1 MAKGAPCKEAD
12 LEKNGETCKNLPWV
26 FQIFKSDVKSGA
38 LESSDFDEK
47 LRTQRKQKYIDLGK
61 SKKRSVPLYYDLKP
75 KKLYLTDF
83 KTKTGSYKTNSITL

>member
-47 LRTQRKQKYIDLGK
+47 LRTQRNQKYIDLGK

-75 KKLYLTDF
+75 TKLYLADF
-83 KTKTGSYKTNSITL
+83 KTETGSYKPNWITQ

>member
-12 LEKNGETCKNLPWV
+12 LEKNGATCKNLPWV

-38 LESSDFDEK
+38 VESSDFDEK

-75 KKLYLTDF
+75 K
-83 KTKTGSYKTNSITL
+83 NSI

>member
-1 MAKGAPCKEAD
+1 MAKGVPCKEAY
-12 LEKNGETCKNLPWV
+12 LEKNGATCKNLPWV

-75 KKLYLTDF
+75 KTLYLTNF
-83 KTKTGSYKTNSITL
+83 KTKTESYKPNSITQ

>member
-12 LEKNGETCKNLPWV
+12 LEKHGATCKNLPWV

-47 LRTQRKQKYIDLGK
+47 LRT
-61 SKKRSVPLYYDLKP
+61 
-75 KKLYLTDF
+75 
-83 KTKTGSYKTNSITL
+83 